1 MKKMKKIIIVT
12 ALVVFALI
20 TGIFGYNKIQS
31 KDAKQKGMF
40 AIYIDEGD
48 GNGPVAST
56 SNVWPTD
63 GYELDLE
70 TSFCDNGSTLT
81 YDSTNK
87 TVGVEA
93 VTGDKCKL
101 YLTTITGEQLRTS
114 GKANLNTTMTGG
126 IYRFYGNSTDGMP
139 ENYICFGT
147 TSQST
152 CTGNTDAYMYRIIG
166 IASDGKMKLIKKE
179 ALDTAYGWNNSANIT
194 WSNSDL
200 YSGVNGSYFLSNTT
214 YIPDSTWSSR
224 IATTSWKYG
233 DTTSEGSYSGDTI
246 YSTENGWSNTTSAKI
261 GLMYI
266 HDYYYAYNSAGT
278 PGSYSNAKN
287 AWIHLSK
294 NDAGAPNTS
303 REWLLSRQGSSSSS
317 IYAWYVY
324 EDGKVT
330 ASSNGS
336 FSVRPV
342 FYLTAN
348 QAIAGGSGS
357 LANPYY
363 LAG

>member
-101 YLTTITGEQLRTS
+101 YFVKVENEGLRVVSQAGSSLATGDKIAIGDENFWVISNTNGTIRALAEYNINVGDNKNPSVVEGLQDESVRGYRSDGGTT
-114 GKANLNTTMTGG
+114 
-126 IYRFYGNSTDGMP
+126 YGNVIFSNSSNTYSGSILEGYINDYIDKLENEYGVSGISGDAITYSELQSLGCQQYGYCSGLTWVYVSSYWTKTTDGALSLFVIYSDG
-139 ENYICFGT
+139 YITDERYCGT
-147 TSQST
+147 ST
-152 CTGNTDAYMYRIIG
+152 CSN
-166 IASDGKMKLIKKE
+166 ASDGAPI
-179 ALDTAYGWNNSANIT
+179 A
-194 WSNSDL
+194 
-200 YSGVNGSYFLSNTT
+200 GVRPERTRWVSSGSYF
-214 YIPDSTWSSR
+214 YM
-224 IATTSWKYG
+224 G
-233 DTTSEGSYSGDTI
+233 
-246 YSTENGWSNTTSAKI
+246 
-261 GLMYI
+261 
-266 HDYYYAYNSAGT
+266 
-278 PGSYSNAKN
+278 
-287 AWIHLSK
+287 
-294 NDAGAPNTS
+294 
-303 REWLLSRQGSSSSS
+303 
-317 IYAWYVY
+317 
-324 EDGKVT
+324 
-330 ASSNGS
+330 
-336 FSVRPV
+336 F
-342 FYLTAN
+342 
-348 QAIAGGSGS
+348 
-357 LANPYY
+357 
-363 LAG
+363 